1 LKALLLLATLLGGCA
16 ELPDRLDGIA
26 DAARQFAVVH
36 PAMTGTALVAVR
48 GALHR
53 PQHLGLVCDP
63 RCRLTGFP
71 SSAPRPGLYP
81 RH

>member
-1 LKALLLLATLLGGCA
+1 LKALLLAALLGGCA
-16 ELPDRLDGIA
+16 DLPDRLDGIA

-36 PAMTGTALVAVR
+36 PAMTGTALVAAR
-48 GALHR
+48 TALHR
-53 PQHLGLVCDP
+53 PQHLGLMCNP

-71 SSAPRPGLYP
+71 SPSPSAHP